1 VSALRRVTR
10 RYVQHLAA
18 PLEQVMPL
26 LTAAREN
33 EWAAMF
39 QPRILHP
46 GEPPGG
52 VDGLFVTGSGADETL
67 WTMTAYDPAAGH
79 VAYFRTI
86 PGLLAVHIDIRLQR
100 DGPAGCRA
108 VVAYTYSALSPAG
121 NERVD
126 AMSEERYVS
135 QMVEW
140 EKALDHYLRTGERLG
155 SY

>member
-1 VSALRRVTR
+1 MSVLRRVTR

-18 PLEQVMPL
+18 PRERVMPL

-39 QPRILHP
+39 QPRILHA

-52 VDGLFVTGSGADETL
+52 LRGVFTTGEGPEETL
-67 WTMTAYDPAAGH
+67 WTMTAFDPSVGH

-86 PGLLAVHIDIRLQR
+86 PGVLAVHIEIHLAA
-100 DGPAGCRA
+100 DGPDACRA
-108 VVAYTYSALSPAG
+108 TVEYTYSALGVAG
-121 NERVD
+121 NERVS
-126 AMSEERYVS
+126 AVTEERYVQ

-140 EKALDHYLRTGERLG
+140 EKALNHYLETGERLG
-155 SY
+155 NY

>member
-1 VSALRRVTR
+1 MSGLARVTR
-10 RYVQHLAA
+10 SYVQHLAA
-18 PLEQVMPL
+18 PLARVMPL

-39 QPRILHP
+39 EPRILHA

-52 VDGLFVTGSGADETL
+52 LRGVFATGEGGEQTL
-67 WTMTAYDPAAGH
+67 WTMTAFDPSAGH

-86 PGLLAVHIDIRLQR
+86 PGVLAVHIEIRLAP
-100 DGPAGCRA
+100 DGPSACRA
-108 VVAYTYSALSPAG
+108 TVSYTYSALDPSG
-121 NERVD
+121 NARVE
-126 AMSEERYVS
+126 AMTEARYVA

-140 EKALDHYLRTGERLG
+140 EKALNHYLQTGQRLG